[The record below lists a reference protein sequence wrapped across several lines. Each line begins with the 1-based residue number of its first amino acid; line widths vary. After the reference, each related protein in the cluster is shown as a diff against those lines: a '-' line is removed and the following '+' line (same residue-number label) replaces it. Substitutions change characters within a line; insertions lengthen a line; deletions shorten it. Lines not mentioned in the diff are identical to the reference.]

1 MYVTKSVLLVDCSP
15 LLSEFL
21 QDKFSVE
28 QISIESVSNREA
40 YTKILTLLSDLI
52 IIELDGE
59 VSEDVMHVLEK
70 VHVDPNARKIPIIVI
85 GPVVERSKITHLL
98 EFGVIRYFTKPINF
112 GAFFDS
118 VGKILKSPFSNDPT
132 PCVCDVHFNG
142 SVIFVELAGGLNREK
157 IRLLKYRIAEI
168 IEKVNINI
176 PKVILVLSSFQFSFV
191 DGANIEFLLDSIK
204 SDGRVANKNIKILS
218 TDDFLKQLV
227 MGHTEYLG
235 MEISD
240 NVRSIASAVL
250 NMDLPQQNVEEFL
263 VDNLFL
269 SSHAAD
275 DKQFNFM
282 DKNNLAGNGGTMLKI
297 AIVDDDVVIRKLLE
311 NTFTSVSGESE
322 LFEDANSFLASVAA
336 GKDYDIVVL
345 DLYLPDMDGIS
356 ILRTLQ
362 RRGFQTPILIYSKAA
377 ARDVVVQALSLGAR
391 SYLVKPQKPGVVL
404 RKVIEIL
411 HSQD

>member
-1 MYVTKSVLLVDCSP
+1 
-15 LLSEFL
+15 
-21 QDKFSVE
+21 
-28 QISIESVSNREA
+28 
-40 YTKILTLLSDLI
+40 
-52 IIELDGE
+52 
-59 VSEDVMHVLEK
+59 
-70 VHVDPNARKIPIIVI
+70 
-85 GPVVERSKITHLL
+85 
-98 EFGVIRYFTKPINF
+98 
-112 GAFFDS
+112 
-118 VGKILKSPFSNDPT
+118 
-132 PCVCDVHFNG
+132 
-142 SVIFVELAGGLNREK
+142 
-157 IRLLKYRIAEI
+157 
-168 IEKVNINI
+168 
-176 PKVILVLSSFQFSFV
+176 
-191 DGANIEFLLDSIK
+191 
-204 SDGRVANKNIKILS
+204 
-218 TDDFLKQLV
+218 